1 MIKDAVWCLCDRQ
14 DKTEQ
19 PADREVC
26 RFFLCAGCPRPMK
39 DNMEEWL
46 PVTVSWILVSGSLHR
61 LFDPEPGF
69 TPVFPLVAQAYQ
81 SKH

>member
-1 MIKDAVWCLCDRQ
+1 MTLVIDPKVALLKGVDPVQFC
-14 DKTEQ
+14 
-19 PADREVC
+19 VF
-26 RFFLCAGCPRPMK
+26 FFLCAGCPRPMN
-39 DNMEEWL
+39 DNMDEWL
-46 PVTVSWILVSGSLHR
+46 PVTVPWILVSGSLHR

>member
-1 MIKDAVWCLCDRQ
+1 MN
-14 DKTEQ
+14 
-19 PADREVC
+19 
-26 RFFLCAGCPRPMK
+26 